1 MKALIKVSV
10 AMVLIA
16 LLISSVPT
24 AYAGIPNL
32 QPPSGNLPS
41 VTYYVSTTQHYTI
54 SPGQWQGVFT
64 NVFDNKSYVSYNWT
78 SNLTQYL
85 ILFDLSYSGLNPYGL
100 QFIKALSTL
109 GFPSVAN
116 LTKAFNMTKNDPSQI
131 GGYSNIQALDA
142 GAYPGFSWSVPHTTN
157 LNKTYMYFGIIG
169 GIVASMVVLYYVFNR
184 KK

>member
-54 SPGQWQGVFT
+54 SPGQWQGVF
-64 NVFDNKSYVSYNWT
+64 
-78 SNLTQYL
+78 
-85 ILFDLSYSGLNPYGL
+85 
-100 QFIKALSTL
+100 
-109 GFPSVAN
+109 
-116 LTKAFNMTKNDPSQI
+116 
-131 GGYSNIQALDA
+131 
-142 GAYPGFSWSVPHTTN
+142 
-157 LNKTYMYFGIIG
+157 
-169 GIVASMVVLYYVFNR
+169 
-184 KK
+184 